1 MHAAKYLTTLALGA
15 SERRF
20 LLTIFKF
27 TDLWHSTVY
36 FTVVTLLGSIFVK
49 NEGTRDECDRKKQ
62 GDNVH
67 PAHDLFPFERQVVEF
82 LTVVRRFEGC
92 RHPSQKGWAQSIITV
107 VDCIIPCHQN
117 VTHEGEHDGDS
128 ALPGEGRRGLQGRPW
143 GHPVDSNQKSRKRNT
158 FQI

>member
-1 MHAAKYLTTLALGA
+1 MHAAKYLSTFTLGA

-20 LLTIFKF
+20 LLTIFEF

-49 NEGTRDECDRKKQ
+49 NEGTRDEGDREKQ

-67 PAHDLFPFERQVVEF
+67 PSHDLFPFEGQIVEF
-82 LTVVRRFEGC
+82 LTVVCRFERC
-92 RHPSQKGWAQSIITV
+92 RHPSQKGRAQAIIAV
-107 VDCIIPCHQN
+107 VDCIVPCHQN
-117 VTHEGEHDGDS
+117 ITHEGEHDGDS
-128 ALPGEGRRGLQGRPW
+128 ALPGEGRGSLQRRPR
-143 GHPVDSNQKSRKRNT
+143 GHPVDSNQKSRKSDT